1 MFSWK
6 NDVLFVCVVV
16 DYLLWSV
23 TSADDVDVIAA
34 SYVTLC
40 MYFIVALMVMP
51 SSLFSF
57 NLFHSP
63 FCVRLQGMFPSG
75 FGNGWLCV
83 SWNIF
88 FLPTVVS
95 TEGRGELRIT

>member
-1 MFSWK
+1 MFCLS
-6 NDVLFVCVVV
+6 VL
-16 DYLLWSV
+16 LLIICYGLLLPLTTL
-23 TSADDVDVIAA
+23 TSSLPVYA
-34 SYVTLC
+34 TLC
-40 MYFIVALMVMP
+40 VYFIAALMVMP

-63 FCVRLQGMFPSG
+63 ICVRLQGMFPSG